1 MFMLFYQVT
10 RICYKISKISGSK
23 LRSCSL
29 TGNECITYSR
39 NSMYAYICSSRIH
52 SVQNRGGNKNHIS
65 TFVTNRLLMYSSFH
79 FSFAGLPLCIDTED
93 LRDQILINTTATALF
108 SPSNTCKNKKK
119 YCMKMKENCRKE
131 ILFQLN

>member
-1 MFMLFYQVT
+1 MYMLFYQVT
-10 RICYKISKISGSK
+10 RICYKISKISGSN

-39 NSMYAYICSSRIH
+39 NSMYAYRCSSRIH

-65 TFVTNRLLMYSSFH
+65 TFVTNRLLIYRNFNLYFCSFH
-79 FSFAGLPLCIDTED
+79 FSFAVLPMCIDIED

-108 SPSNTCKNKKK
+108 SPSMTCKNKKNN
-119 YCMKMKENCRKE
+119 E
-131 ILFQLN
+131 